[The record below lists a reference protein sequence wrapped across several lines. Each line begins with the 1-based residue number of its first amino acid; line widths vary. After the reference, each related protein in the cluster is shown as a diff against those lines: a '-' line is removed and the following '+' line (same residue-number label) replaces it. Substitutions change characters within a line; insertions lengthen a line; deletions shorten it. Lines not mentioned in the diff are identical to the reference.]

1 MLQCEMCMQWF
12 HAKDV
17 EALKPEDAF
26 VPFQRNYR
34 FVCRICAGGREQLE
48 FVTNTW
54 SSVCLTSLYNLLL
67 SEKGESSGASQSTAQ
82 STSQS
87 TAQSTVSLSGQSISQ
102 RAVKVSEIREWILH
116 RWESSLTRGRN
127 LQQLTENKAI
137 EKSLF
142 SSGNTSL
149 WSISDD
155 RSEVALRTVQLPKL
169 QLKPFAIAT
178 TVSSSDMPAK
188 PKSNSKRERDGASS
202 AKRKKGDKAKQPAAP
217 VSTAPSVN
225 EIKLPDKYRLLPAPR
240 LDPLAAAQDGS
251 LVLLSRI
258 ARAPQIT
265 LRE

>member
-1 MLQCEMCMQWF
+1 MARLAQNRYGYTGRGRKLGDPMLQCEMCMQWF

-67 SEKGESSGASQSTAQ
+67 SEKGESSGASQSTSQSTAQ

-137 EKSLF
+137 ERHLPPCLLY
-142 SSGNTSL
+142 TSPSPRDCRL
-149 WSISDD
+149 S
-155 RSEVALRTVQLPKL
+155 R
-169 QLKPFAIAT
+169 
-178 TVSSSDMPAK
+178 MP
-188 PKSNSKRERDGASS
+188 SS
-202 AKRKKGDKAKQPAAP
+202 A
-217 VSTAPSVN
+217 
-225 EIKLPDKYRLLPAPR
+225 
-240 LDPLAAAQDGS
+240 
-251 LVLLSRI
+251 
-258 ARAPQIT
+258 
-265 LRE
+265 